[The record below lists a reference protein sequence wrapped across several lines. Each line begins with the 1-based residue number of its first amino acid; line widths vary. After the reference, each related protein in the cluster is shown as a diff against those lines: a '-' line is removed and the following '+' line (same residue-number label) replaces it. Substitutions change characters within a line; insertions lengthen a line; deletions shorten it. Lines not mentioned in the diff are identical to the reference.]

1 MANFKLTS
9 KASADIDR
17 IYDFGIDRFG
27 LTRANQYLDMLE
39 QRFNELAKTPL
50 TYPSVAHIRAE
61 FRRSVCG
68 VHSIYY
74 RITPDGVEIIRV
86 IGHQDFND

>member
-50 TYPSVAHIRAE
+50 TCV
-61 FRRSVCG
+61 
-68 VHSIYY
+68 
-74 RITPDGVEIIRV
+74 
-86 IGHQDFND
+86 